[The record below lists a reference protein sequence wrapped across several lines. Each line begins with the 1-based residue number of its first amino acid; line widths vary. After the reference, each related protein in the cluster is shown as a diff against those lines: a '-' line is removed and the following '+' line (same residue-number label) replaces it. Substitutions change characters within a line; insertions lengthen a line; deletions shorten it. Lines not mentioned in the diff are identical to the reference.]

1 MCIVLNQAGVAYDR
15 VLIDTAPTGHTLRLL
30 SAPDFLDALLR
41 KVTGLRARLGG
52 ALGMG
57 ASLFGLDIAALNA
70 KLDKASATL
79 ENYREGTVAIRPAL
93 IPIFVFREV
102 TGHVYSVH
110 CYNSPFCSFL

>member
-1 MCIVLNQAGVAYDR
+1 M
-15 VLIDTAPTGHTLRLL
+15 LIDTAPTGHTLRLL

-57 ASLFGLDIAALNA
+57 ASLFGLDVAALNA

-79 ENYREGTVAIRPAL
+79 EGYREGALAIRPSL
-93 IPIFVFREV
+93 IPFFVSREV
-102 TGHVYSVH
+102 RGHVYSVH
-110 CYNSPFCSFL
+110 FANVEHVCFVAFFRFCSFV